1 MSYDNTNKGILGRN
15 KRKEKD
21 THPDHSGTINIEG
34 VEYWLSAWIKT
45 SQQTGEK
52 FFSLSVKPKEQRQ
65 SPASKRESDHIKDK
79 SNGYAPSE
87 KAIDED
93 GEEIP
98 F

>member
-1 MSYDNTNKGILGRN
+1 MPYDNTNKGILGRN

-21 THPDHSGTINIEG
+21 THPDHSGSINIEG

-45 SQQTGEK
+45 NNSTGEK

-65 SPASKRESDHIKDK
+65 SATSKREDAHLKSK
-79 SNGYAPSE
+79 SNGYAPE
-87 KAIDED
+87 PKQIDED